1 MLPDRLITIAVLFC
15 AAAALVISLLAISD
29 DNTNS
34 ATAAVPTSSAI
45 TRDYCA
51 QLADLADAVNPS
63 DTNPFW
69 GLAFDQIA
77 GDPPK
82 VVPGSLLDKCIRQ

>member
-1 MLPDRLITIAVLFC
+1 MLPDRLMTIAVLFC
-15 AAAALVISLLAISD
+15 ATAALVISLLAFTRD
-29 DNTNS
+29 DTDS
-34 ATAAVPTSSAI
+34 ATAAVPTQMTE

-51 QLADLADAVNPS
+51 QLADLALAVNPAN
-63 DTNPFW
+63 TNPFW
-69 GLAFDQIA
+69 GLAFDQLA